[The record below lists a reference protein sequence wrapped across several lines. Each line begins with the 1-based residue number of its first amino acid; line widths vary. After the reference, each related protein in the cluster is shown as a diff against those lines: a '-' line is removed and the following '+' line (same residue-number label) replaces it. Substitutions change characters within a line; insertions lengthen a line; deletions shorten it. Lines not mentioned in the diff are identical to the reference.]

1 MENIKIDEPTIDL
14 QINRNVYF
22 IRICNVTSTD

>member
-22 IRICNVTSTD
+22 IRICNV